1 MDDKNSGKVSRA
13 VGSRFLADDYY
24 ELSHRILRCGV
35 LGKPRGEFLR
45 GISTLVLDFSGCD
58 ALEFRMRDGD
68 FSYLAEATRGADTVF
83 RFGVIDAYVDEN
95 GVELP
100 CLASDSPQ
108 ERLYRDVLQ
117 RRFDSGRSCLT
128 NDGTFWTGDAYNT
141 TIFEST
147 TDGGSKGAGFEPGGE
162 YRSQIVA
169 PFAVGEGDIGLL
181 ILKSRRKGFFT
192 AQEADF
198 YESVAQSV
206 GVAVADRRAHWRL
219 RERVKEM
226 TCLYGIADLASR
238 PGISTEEVI
247 RGIVELLPPAMQ
259 YPEITV
265 GRIYVDGVAFTTEDF
280 EETPYKLSADI
291 IVNGQRRGAV
301 DVQYKE
307 AKMDYEPGVFLREEQ
322 SLIDAVARQLGLILE
337 NRQAEEERVRLQEQ
351 LRHADRLATIGQLAA
366 GVAHE
371 LNEPLG
377 NVLGFAQLIKKGPD
391 LNEQMSHDVEKIL
404 TAALHARDVVKKL
417 LIFARQMPTI
427 KSFVDLSAVTEEAYS
442 FLASRLEKE
451 NIECVLEL
459 QADLP
464 RIIADPAQL
473 RQVVVNLIVN
483 AFQAM
488 PDGGTL
494 TLTTRADESH
504 VYLVVEDTG
513 VGMSEEVKKK
523 IFLPFFTTKDVGQG
537 TGLGLAVVHG
547 IVASHGGS
555 IDVRTESGKGSRF
568 EVRIPLKTTSEK
580 DEGEEQHGVA

>member
-1 MDDKNSGKVSRA
+1 MDNKNNGKISRA
-13 VGSRFLADDYY
+13 VWTRFLADDYY

-45 GISTLVLDFSGCD
+45 GISTLILDFSGCD
-58 ALEFRMRDGD
+58 ALEFRVRDGD
-68 FSYLAEATRGADTVF
+68 FSYLAEASRSGGTVF
-83 RFGVIDAYVDEN
+83 RFGAIDGYVGED

-100 CLASDSPQ
+100 SRGVDTPR
-108 ERLYRDVLQ
+108 EKLYRDILQ
-117 RRFDSGRSCLT
+117 RRFDPGQPYFT
-128 NDGTFWTGDAYNT
+128 DHGTFWTGDAADA
-141 TIFEST
+141 TIFEFT
-147 TDGGSKGAGFEPGGE
+147 ADGESKGPGFKLGGE
-162 YRSQIVA
+162 YGSQIIA
-169 PFAVGEGDIGLL
+169 PFGVGEADVGLL
-181 ILKSRRKGFFT
+181 ILRSRAKGYFT

-206 GVAVADRRAHWRL
+206 GVAVGDRGAYWRL

-226 TCLYGIADLASR
+226 TCLYGIAELASR

-265 GRIYVDGVAFTTEDF
+265 GRIDVDGVAFATEDF
-280 EETPYKLSADI
+280 EETPYKLSAGI
-291 IVNGQRRGAV
+291 IVNAERRGTV
-301 DVQYKE
+301 EVQYKE
-307 AKMDYEPGVFLREEQ
+307 AKLDYEPGVFLREEQ

-337 NRQAEEERVRLQEQ
+337 NRQAEEERARLQEQ

-391 LNEQMSHDVEKIL
+391 LTEQVSRDVEKIL

-427 KSFVDLSAVTEEAYS
+427 TSSVDLSAVTEEAYS

-451 NIECVLEL
+451 NIECVLAL
-459 QADLP
+459 QTDMP
-464 RIIADPAQL
+464 RIMADPAQL

-488 PDGGTL
+488 PGGGTL
-494 TLTTRADESH
+494 TLTTRGDDSH
-504 VYLVVEDTG
+504 VYLIVGDTG
-513 VGMSEEVKKK
+513 VGMGEDVKKK

-555 IDVRTESGKGSRF
+555 IDVRTEPGKGSKF
-568 EVRIPLKTTSEK
+568 EVRVPRKPPFETKE
-580 DEGEEQHGVA
+580 D

>member
-1 MDDKNSGKVSRA
+1 MDHKNSGKVSRA
-13 VGSRFLADDYY
+13 VWSRFLADDYY
-24 ELSHRILRCGV
+24 ELSHQILRCGV

-45 GISTLVLDFSGCD
+45 GISALILDFSGCD
-58 ALEFRMRDGD
+58 ALEFRIRDGD
-68 FSYLAEATRGADTVF
+68 FSYLAEASRGGTTVF
-83 RFGVIDAYVDEN
+83 RFGVIDAYVDED

-100 CLASDSPQ
+100 SRGVDSPQ
-108 ERLYRDVLQ
+108 EKLYRDVLQ
-117 RRFDSGRSCLT
+117 RRFDPGRPYFT
-128 NDGTFWTGDAYNT
+128 DNGTFWTGDAGNT
-141 TIFEST
+141 TIFEFT
-147 TDGGSKGAGFEPGGE
+147 VDGESKGPGFKLGGE
-162 YRSQIVA
+162 YRSQIIA
-169 PFAVGEGDIGLL
+169 PFDVGEANVGLL
-181 ILKSRRKGFFT
+181 IIKSRPKGFFT

-206 GVAVADRRAHWRL
+206 GVAVADRGAYWRL

-226 TCLYGIADLASR
+226 TCLYGIAELASR

-265 GRIYVDGVAFTTEDF
+265 GRIDVDGAAFTTEDF
-280 EETPYKLSADI
+280 EETPYKLSAEI
-291 IVNGQRRGAV
+291 TVNGERRGTV

-307 AKMDYEPGVFLREEQ
+307 AKLDYEPGVFLREEQ

-377 NVLGFAQLIKKGPD
+377 NVLGFAQLIKKGAD
-391 LNEQMSHDVEKIL
+391 LNEQVSRDVEKIL

-427 KSFVDLSAVTEEAYS
+427 KSSADLSAVAEEAYS

-459 QADLP
+459 QIDIP

-494 TLTTRADESH
+494 TLATRGDESH

-513 VGMSEEVKKK
+513 VGMGEDVKKK

-547 IVASHGGS
+547 IVAAHGGS

-568 EVRIPLKTTSEK
+568 EVRIPRKPPFDNNE
-580 DEGEEQHGVA
+580 D